1 MCSEQMV
8 QSNGVELCVET
19 FGDRVDPAIL
29 LIAGAGSCLLSWDE
43 EFCRRLADAG
53 RFVIRYDNRDSGK
66 STSYE
71 VGRPPYSLSDVVGD
85 AVGLLDGL
93 GLDRTHA
100 VGVSGGGA
108 VAQLLALDH
117 PDRVDTITL
126 ASTTPGGPGHEA
138 LDLPPMSSALAEAFS
153 GEEPEQD
160 WADRTGVVESL
171 VAFERLFA
179 AQTVEFDA
187 TASAEFWGRVFD
199 RTVDIAA
206 QMTNPFLIDAGEP
219 WRARL
224 GDIATP
230 TLVLHG
236 TEDPLFPYEHGLTLA
251 KEIPRA
257 SFVAMKQT
265 GHENPP
271 RRVWDV
277 VVPALLEHTSRRS
290 S

>member
-8 QSNGVELCVET
+8 HTNGVDLCVES
-19 FGDRVDPAIL
+19 FGDRADPAIL

-53 RFVIRYDNRDSGK
+53 RFVIRYDNRDAGR

-71 VGRPPYSLSDVVGD
+71 LGNPQYSLRDVVAD
-85 AVGLLDGL
+85 AVGLLDEFGVE
-93 GLDRTHA
+93 RVHA

-117 PDRVDTITL
+117 AERVETITL

-160 WADRTGVVESL
+160 WSDRAGVVDGL

-187 TASAEFWGRVFD
+187 ASSAEFWGRVFD

-206 QMTNPFLIDAGEP
+206 QMTNPFLADAGEP

-224 GDIATP
+224 GEITAP

-277 VVPALLEHTSRRS
+277 VVPALVEHTSRRS
-290 S
+290 P